1 MGSQWARLSDFHF
14 HFSFAD
20 SSVSR
25 ESACNAGDPWFDFWI
40 GKIHWRRDRR
50 LIPVFLGFPCGSA
63 GKESTYNVGDLGLIP
78 GLGRSL
84 GERKGYPLQYSVLE
98 NSMDCIVHGVTW
110 LSDFHFHFVYK
121 EIRSLSDM
129 SYNSF
134 SQFVIY
140 LLTLRYFSLPE
151 ILHGNIVKFIII
163 CPHWSR
169 ILSSP
174 YGKMEE

>member
-1 MGSQWARLSDFHF
+1 MTFTFTLASLIAQLVENQPAMQETPGLISGSGR
-14 HFSFAD
+14 
-20 SSVSR
+20 
-25 ESACNAGDPWFDFWI
+25 
-40 GKIHWRRDRR
+40 
-50 LIPVFLGFPCGSA
+50 
-63 GKESTYNVGDLGLIP
+63 STGEGIGDLF
-78 GLGRSL
+78 
-84 GERKGYPLQYSVLE
+84 QYSVLE
-98 NSMDCIVHGVTW
+98 NSMDCIVHGVTR

-163 CPHWSR
+163 CPH
-169 ILSSP
+169 
-174 YGKMEE
+174 